1 MAIAHMRSGVVVRQ
15 VGKVRVPVAGGL
27 VVGSVYLLVE
37 QQQGEAVLVRL
48 AGVDLSNHRLCL
60 PEKSKFG

>member
-1 MAIAHMRSGVVVRQ
+1 MWRGEVVRQ
-15 VGKVRVPVAGGL
+15 DRKVGVPVAGGL
-27 VVGSVYLLVE
+27 VVGSVHLLVE
-37 QQQGEAVLVRL
+37 QQQGEAGPVRL